1 MNDNKSAF
9 RSSDYDDRIKQT
21 LPYYEQFYKEIIE
34 LVKIFNHNRIRWLD
48 VGCGTGKMVSV
59 AYENVDLEKFVFC
72 DSSKEMIK
80 IVKERFRCRNAEFS
94 ACNIQNLIYSCGMR
108 KTHRSVWKG
117 LFSDLIVREYG
128 TGAKLWI

>member
-80 IVKERFRCRNAEFS
+80 IVKERFRCRKAEFS
-94 ACNIQNLIYSCGMR
+94 ACNIQNLIYS
-108 KTHRSVWKG
+108 
-117 LFSDLIVREYG
+117 
-128 TGAKLWI
+128 